1 MLEAIAE
8 LREPTSSTTVSD
20 QNPVTTPASWLNR
33 FDCRARPYL
42 AGACPRFTGEV
53 LFTSGSQARGSKQFH
68 HAAPTR
74 SIHAICC
81 SAALSFQGEGR
92 RYIGHPGVVGGSP
105 IHHPIRTELRSE
117 PRLNVRTGA
126 IGQREVGLAG
136 KAGATEEYAHLREW
150 EPRSVQGDPRS
161 IANDHEPTVPV
172 TARAMRRQAARVG
185 APRQKVVPKGS
196 VLRQV
201 RADAPPIRL
210 LLYFMS
216 GNSAS

>member
-1 MLEAIAE
+1 MLTGFPALVGAQ
-8 LREPTSSTTVSD
+8 SSTAFVIYLD
-20 QNPVTTPASWLNR
+20 Q
-33 FDCRARPYL
+33 YYK
-42 AGACPRFTGEV
+42 G
-53 LFTSGSQARGSKQFH
+53 
-68 HAAPTR
+68 
-74 SIHAICC
+74 
-81 SAALSFQGEGR
+81 
-92 RYIGHPGVVGGSP
+92 
-105 IHHPIRTELRSE
+105 SE

-136 KAGATEEYAHLREW
+136 KAGATEEHAYLREW

-201 RADAPPIRL
+201 RAGAPHSVAFVFHVREFGVLSPSATTRCARL
-210 LLYFMS
+210 H
-216 GNSAS
+216 